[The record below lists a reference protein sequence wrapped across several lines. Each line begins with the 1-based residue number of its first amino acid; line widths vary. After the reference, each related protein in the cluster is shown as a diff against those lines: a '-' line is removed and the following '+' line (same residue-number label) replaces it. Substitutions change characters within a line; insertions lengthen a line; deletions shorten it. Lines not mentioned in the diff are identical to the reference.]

1 MHSMARPTTQA
12 VLPPARQGP
21 SGLVQLKTLQT
32 RYLPVPLCPQF
43 LSSCTSSLRGEPSRT
58 AGDGASPVLSTP
70 ACVTQPYSPREQ
82 SWTDIRFCHRTE

>member
-12 VLPPARQGP
+12 VPRPARQGP

-70 ACVTQPYSPREQ
+70 PQLRHLALFSQRAEP
-82 SWTDIRFCHRTE
+82 D